1 VRVRPGVGHAA
12 QGDVGRGTGFG
23 ADASSMALGHSL
35 VGCVGRP
42 VERAGSLVR
51 ARWRAE
57 RAWERREKEG
67 EREQRREMRA
77 AAAAGCQG

>member
-1 VRVRPGVGHAA
+1 MRVRPGVGHAA

-67 EREQRREMRA
+67 ERESRGGR
-77 AAAAGCQG
+77 